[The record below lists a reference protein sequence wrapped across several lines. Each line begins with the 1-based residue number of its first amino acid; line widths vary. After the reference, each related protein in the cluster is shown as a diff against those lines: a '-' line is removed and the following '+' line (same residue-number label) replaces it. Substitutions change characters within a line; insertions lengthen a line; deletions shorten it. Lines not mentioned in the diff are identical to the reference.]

1 MTESEIQNR
10 RDKIHGIWNRSRKKL
25 GAVDKWRPEEPPR
38 RRTTVTRRQQRA
50 TILERD
56 EEQVLK
62 IAERAMA
69 ATSARNALMCGKI
82 LFIYVYVMFEL
93 SPWKK
98 SDFRI
103 QGLEKGTSYRPKKTS
118 NPLAWIGYVFYPCH
132 FIFMKKKKFM

>member
-10 RDKIHGIWNRSRKKL
+10 RDKIHGMWDQSRKKL
-25 GAVDKWRPEEPPR
+25 GAVDKWSQLKNQHREEVPPP

-50 TILERD
+50 TILQRD

-82 LFIYVYVMFEL
+82 LYRFLDE
-93 SPWKK
+93 
-98 SDFRI
+98 RI
-103 QGLEKGTSYRPKKTS
+103 Q
-118 NPLAWIGYVFYPCH
+118 F
-132 FIFMKKKKFM
+132 F